1 MTLSTRRSLDY
12 REGMTTTEVQ
22 IEQPGEQRGYSRARD
37 LWVSTGV
44 IAVAYWF
51 LSTSS
56 RSWCEGEDANGISM
70 CTEWTLRPQ
79 PAVFVVLFVVAGVAT
94 TIMRRGAINPVRV
107 ARFALAAV
115 WLVVVAAM
123 VIAMASF
130 LSVSIDDW
138 EVGDIVRYPWWIRVD
153 ESTFPIGAGE

>member
-1 MTLSTRRSLDY
+1 MTLSSRRPLDY
-12 REGMTTTEVQ
+12 REGMTITDLP
-22 IEQPGEQRGYSRARD
+22 IEQPGEQRAYPRSRE

-44 IAVAYWF
+44 AAVAYWF

-56 RSWCEGEDANGISM
+56 RSWCEGEDANGTSM
-70 CTEWTLRPQ
+70 CTEWTLLPQ

-94 TIMRRGAINPVRV
+94 AIMRRGTVNPARV

-153 ESTFPIGAGE
+153 ESTFPIGAG